1 MTIKWNCI
9 SFLLWGL
16 SVKRMFN
23 ILLGKTYFLFRLLI
37 LLNYKRWRVWWNKMN
52 FLFRFA
58 VNIFWRCDPY
68 LLKLIYWYPA
78 LWDNM
83 SVWSLSLV
91 HSFILN
97 VIIVKI
103 PYLSM
108 IRLNLDRRSF
118 LFRFLCIKIWR
129 FLFNILFLNIL
140 LLL

>member
-1 MTIKWNCI
+1 MSIKWNCI

-16 SVKRMFN
+16 SVKRMFD

-37 LLNYKRWRVWWNKMN
+37 LLNYKRLRVRWNKMN
-52 FLFRFA
+52 FLFRYA

-68 LLKLIYWYPA
+68 LLDLIYWHSA
-78 LWDNM
+78 LWHNM
-83 SVWSLSLV
+83 SGLSLSLIN
-91 HSFILN
+91 SFVLN

-103 PYLSM
+103 PYLSV
-108 IRLNLDRRSF
+108 IRLKLNRRYF

-129 FLFNILFLNIL
+129 FLFNMLFLNIL